1 MKDKFLRYFAQTAKV
16 SLLPISVLLF
26 LGQAASA
33 ETLTTPNFTV
43 TITRNCPEGYVTCDD
58 VTYMGINRQTKQSIR
73 LQGQTHH
80 TLCADGVTP
89 CAFVGYIFRNGNFQY
104 FVSRSG
110 DLQVYE
116 NEKLIMEERGTW
128 DEP

>member
-1 MKDKFLRYFAQTAKV
+1 MKSKVFKYITQTAKIA
-16 SLLPISVLLF
+16 LLPISIFFVLE
-26 LGQAASA
+26 QAVSA

-43 TITRNCPEGYVTCDD
+43 TITRNCPEGYVTCND
-58 VTYMGINRQTKQSIR
+58 VTYIGINRQTKQSIR
-73 LQGQTHH
+73 LKGQTQH

-89 CAFVGYIFRNGNFQY
+89 CAFLGYVFHNGNFHY

-116 NEKLIMEERGTW
+116 DEKLIMEERGTW
-128 DEP
+128 SEP